1 MPKRTVNTSRRTAK
15 NTVGAAL
22 NAIDA
27 TPVNLA
33 TDAEILATAD
43 AENSVAPDA
52 DATPVNATPDAID
65 TAPGTVAPDA
75 TPDAIDAAIS
85 AIPDTTPV
93 ATTPA
98 KPDLK
103 AEFIERKAAATL
115 SVLPLY
121 DGESLAV
128 HRSDKIP
135 ASQAYLDRV
144 ASPVQKAKSATAR
157 DDSALLSY
165 YDHLTTYR
173 AGDYSA
179 GFNPDSFGADLG
191 ALSRNASLHRVAL
204 SDDKQHIVLT
214 PLGISQARNLVARR
228 DKR

>member
-1 MPKRTVNTSRRTAK
+1 MPAKRNVNTARRNKAA
-15 NTVGAAL
+15 NVEAVATV
-22 NAIDA
+22 
-27 TPVNLA
+27 
-33 TDAEILATAD
+33 
-43 AENSVAPDA
+43 
-52 DATPVNATPDAID
+52 D
-65 TAPGTVAPDA
+65 TAPVEAVEAVAAPEAPATVEAVDTEAEMPANVRDNSMLEAVNAALEAPAPEAAPATVAA
-75 TPDAIDAAIS
+75 
-85 AIPDTTPV
+85 
-93 ATTPA
+93 PA

-121 DGESLAV
+121 DGPSLSV

-135 ASQAYLDRV
+135 AAQAYLDRV
-144 ASPVQKAKSATAR
+144 ANPVQKAKSATSR

-191 ALSRNASLHRVAL
+191 ALSRNASLNRVTL
-204 SDDKQHIVLT
+204 TDDKQHIQLT
-214 PLGISQARNLVARR
+214 ALGITQARNLAT
-228 DKR
+228 KRAKA